1 MLMLVT
7 SIFIYSRL
15 NPLITVHQL
24 SDGFPLSWL
33 DTPFQLPLPRHDP
46 DLLDLPPLAANLGL
60 VIIPSRDSMKEEDSP
75 HGSKTSFTTYRLQ
88 PDVSIVGDMYGS
100 EDRLI
105 QSISIMPNEE
115 YTETLDRRLSAIGL
129 TSESDNEVLLDP
141 SVTLDFTPVVN
152 EVGRHQEFNSTR
164 TVTEMREEMLNEVEA
179 SDFQFATM

>member
-1 MLMLVT
+1 
-7 SIFIYSRL
+7 
-15 NPLITVHQL
+15 
-24 SDGFPLSWL
+24 
-33 DTPFQLPLPRHDP
+33 
-46 DLLDLPPLAANLGL
+46 
-60 VIIPSRDSMKEEDSP
+60 MKEEDSP

-115 YTETLDRRLSAIGL
+115 YTETLDRRFSAIGL